1 MEIGTAGVDRAVDDP
16 LADAEET
23 RLKQA
28 SMLLDLD
35 PPEHTRLG
43 QRVSRGFTPRMVKT
57 LEERIRRTCER
68 TVDAAIEAA
77 RDGTVIDFIPAIS
90 ALLPLE
96 VIAALLGA
104 PAEDVGKLYDWSNRM
119 IGWDDPECGTT
130 QEDDELAAAEIFLY
144 ANEIAARRHRTPTC
158 PASIGDQQVERGDN
172 VIVYYPSANR
182 DEEVFDDAHIFDIG
196 REHDPHVAFG
206 GTGVHFCLGGTSGA
220 VRTADHVRDPHCPYR
235 RGRTG
240 RRTAAVAIEL
250 HQRHEVHALPYPP
263 TRALNS
269 PNERAAGIADPLQP

>member
-1 MEIGTAGVDRAVDDP
+1 M
-16 LADAEET
+16 
-23 RLKQA
+23 
-28 SMLLDLD
+28 
-35 PPEHTRLG
+35 
-43 QRVSRGFTPRMVKT
+43 
-57 LEERIRRTCER
+57 
-68 TVDAAIEAA
+68 
-77 RDGTVIDFIPAIS
+77 IDFIPAIS
-90 ALLPLE
+90 APLPLE

-104 PAEDVGKLYDWSNRM
+104 PAEDVGKLYGWSNRM
-119 IGWDDPECGTT
+119 IGWDDPEYGTT
-130 QEDDELAAAEIFLY
+130 REDDELAAAEIFLY
-144 ANEIAARRHRTPTC
+144 ANEIAARRHRLEAGVSRRERRHALRDGVRRVLRPARHRGQRDDAQRDLGRDAGRRRSPEQWRRLQNDPGLIDSAVEEILRWVTPVVGFRRTPTC

-182 DEEVFDDAHIFDIG
+182 DEEVFDDAHVFDIG

-250 HQRHEVHALPYPP
+250 HQRHQVHARPYP
-263 TRALNS
+263 ALRS
-269 PNERAAGIADPLQP
+269 